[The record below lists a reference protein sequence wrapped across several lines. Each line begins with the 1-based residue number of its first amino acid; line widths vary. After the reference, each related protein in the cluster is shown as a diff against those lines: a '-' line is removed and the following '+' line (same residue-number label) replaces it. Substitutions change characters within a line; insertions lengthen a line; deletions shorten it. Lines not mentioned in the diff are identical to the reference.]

1 MPPDNS
7 PSQQIGP
14 IPLFGG
20 TPVRKPLLL
29 FPLFL
34 LASEHEEC
42 SPKKYDGLGFR
53 IVKKEIIEPKYHMAN
68 FKSPNA
74 FKWPAHDKRDIAKDL
89 VGRCDD
95 LRTAATF
102 KFEAF
107 DLCEKGDAVPYFRKQ
122 MLILKKVI
130 EKPGIRADRIMDD
143 MSRNH
148 VEEIYPGL
156 NPVLMEVLVEE
167 LAAIGFVTIRDSE
180 VSATGPGEAKLREFT
195 SSLTIEERKA
205 LELS

>member
-1 MPPDNS
+1 
-7 PSQQIGP
+7 
-14 IPLFGG
+14 
-20 TPVRKPLLL
+20 
-29 FPLFL
+29 
-34 LASEHEEC
+34 
-42 SPKKYDGLGFR
+42 
-53 IVKKEIIEPKYHMAN
+53 
-68 FKSPNA
+68 
-74 FKWPAHDKRDIAKDL
+74 
-89 VGRCDD
+89 
-95 LRTAATF
+95 
-102 KFEAF
+102 
-107 DLCEKGDAVPYFRKQ
+107 